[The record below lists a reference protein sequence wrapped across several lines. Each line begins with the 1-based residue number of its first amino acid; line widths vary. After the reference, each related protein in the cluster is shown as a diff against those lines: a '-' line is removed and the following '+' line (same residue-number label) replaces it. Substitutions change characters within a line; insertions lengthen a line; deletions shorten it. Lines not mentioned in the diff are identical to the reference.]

1 MMFPRISSGRIS
13 FPVETS
19 VLQNLLTPLSSFN
32 FVFLNERIVIPVLI
46 LSLDLGA
53 LVLHL
58 DYFGGTIYI
67 S

>member
-1 MMFPRISSGRIS
+1 M
-13 FPVETS
+13 
-19 VLQNLLTPLSSFN
+19 LQNLLTPLSSFN

-58 DYFGGTIYI
+58 DYFGGTISI
-67 S
+67 R

>member
-1 MMFPRISSGRIS
+1 M
-13 FPVETS
+13 
-19 VLQNLLTPLSSFN
+19 LQNLLTPLSSFN